1 MFQDA
6 NFNVERAQMGIIF
19 LDEVIIEIVMWE
31 KQKRVKGF

>member
-19 LDEVIIEIVMWE
+19 LDEVIIEIW
-31 KQKRVKGF
+31 QSL